1 MGFAAALGASGSH
14 VSRQLVWILTLAA
27 CVSRPAPNTAE
38 QSDRPQAQ
46 TGPVVTLERTACF
59 GGCPV
64 YRIAVSREGLVTYQ
78 GTANVRRV
86 GTATAQIP
94 GDSIQALLN
103 ELEQAG
109 YFTFANRYAVSEPT
123 CRRYTTDSP
132 TTISSATFKGR
143 TKRIEHDYGCGGVPG
158 ALRVME
164 DRIDE
169 VLGSDQWT
177 GR

>member
-1 MGFAAALGASGSH
+1 
-14 VSRQLVWILTLAA
+14 VVWILTLAA
-27 CVSRPAPNTAE
+27 CVSRPAPNTSE
-38 QSDRPQAQ
+38 PPDQSPAQ
-46 TGPVVTLERTACF
+46 TGPVITLERTACF

-64 YRIAVSREGLVTYQ
+64 YRIAVSRDGLVTYE
-78 GTANVRRV
+78 GTANVRRI
-86 GTATAQIP
+86 GTATAQISA
-94 GDSIQALLN
+94 DRIEALLN

-109 YFTFANRYAVSEPT
+109 YFTFASRYAVSEPT

-164 DRIDE
+164 NRIDE
-169 VLGSDQWT
+169 VLGSGQWT